1 MTTITTCIDLLRHG
15 EVQGGSCYRGIS
27 DDPLSNTGWEQMTA
41 KVSSQADWDIIMC
54 SPLMRCQAFAESLA
68 IKLQRPLVSTPAL
81 QEIDFGD
88 WEGKTAAQIDANLL
102 HQFYADPA
110 EFTPPNGERFID
122 FQQRVLTAWQVLL
135 KQYQGKQICLITHA
149 GVIRIILAQI
159 LGIDIQHSFRLK
171 IGHACLSRVEC
182 FHDNKS
188 ADFIQLV
195 QHG

>member
-1 MTTITTCIDLLRHG
+1 MTIITTGVDLLRHG
-15 EVQGGSCYRGIS
+15 EAQGGSCYRGIT
-27 DDPLSNTGWEQMTA
+27 DDALSSTGWEQMTA
-41 KVSSQADWDIIMC
+41 KAASQAHWDIIIC
-54 SPLMRCQAFAESLA
+54 SPLIRCQAFAESLA
-68 IKLQRPLVSTPAL
+68 TKLQRPLISIPAL

-88 WEGKTAAQIDANLL
+88 WEGKTAAQIDADLL
-102 HQFYADPA
+102 EKFYANPT
-110 EFTPPNGERFID
+110 ELTPPNGEHFID
-122 FQQRVLTAWQVLL
+122 FQRRVLTAWQMLL
-135 KQYQGKQICLITHA
+135 KQHQGKQICLITHA

-159 LGIDIQHSFRLK
+159 LGMNTQHSFRLK